1 MSAPR
6 IVFMGTPPFA
16 VSSLEALHAAGIP
29 IAAVVTAPDR
39 PAGRG
44 RQLRASAVKE
54 AAQRLG
60 LRVLQPERLRDEGFL
75 EELRACGAD
84 LFVVVAF
91 RMLPEVVWRMP
102 RLGTINLH
110 ASLLPQYRGAA
121 PINRAVMDGAHSTGL
136 TTFLLQQAIDTGDV
150 LLQETLTIGADETAG
165 ELHDRM
171 ASLGAVLLVR
181 TVNGLANGA
190 LAPTHQDDLSTGAA
204 LCEAPKLNP
213 AICRIDWSWPA
224 VKVHDHVR
232 GLSPVPG
239 AWTEQVRADGTSEH
253 FKVLRTE
260 RTGLAAN
267 ADPGT
272 VLQDGTDLLVACGD
286 GVLRLVDVQPE
297 GRRRMAG
304 AAFRAG
310 LREAIRLK

>member
-29 IAAVVTAPDR
+29 IAAVVTAPGR

-54 AAQRLG
+54 AALRLG
-60 LRVLQPERLRDEGFL
+60 LKVLQPERLRDEGFL
-75 EELRACGAD
+75 TELRACAAD

-102 RLGTINLH
+102 PMGTINLH

-121 PINRAVMDGAHSTGL
+121 PINRAVMDGEHGTGL

-150 LLQETLTIGADETAG
+150 LLQETLPIGADETAG

-171 ASLGAVLLVR
+171 AAQGSALLVR
-181 TVNGLANGA
+181 TVYGLANGA
-190 LAPTHQDDLSTGAA
+190 IAPRRQEEPATGVR
-204 LCEAPKLNP
+204 LREAPKLTT
-213 AICRIDWSWPA
+213 ATGRIDWSWPSA
-224 VKVHDHVR
+224 RVHDHVR

-239 AWTEQVRADGTSEH
+239 AWTELVRTDGTTEH

-260 RTGLAAN
+260 RTGLSSN

-272 VLQDGTDLLVACGD
+272 VLLEGSDLQVACGD

-304 AAFRAG
+304 SAFRAG